1 MFNRGGRQAR
11 PPLYPSDPMNPRILS
26 LLAACILTIG
36 PTASQAEERPVRL
49 HTLDEMNTAA
59 APLNSHAG
67 AERYSVLES
76 VRAYRQLLPAA
87 KLKTDRTAIYP
98 RIKRMA
104 DGRYILFVQ
113 GGQIASRIYYCTSD
127 DLLHWSDTRILF
139 EPYAVTTSEGS
150 DTRCFSTVDAVVL
163 ADGDLLAACSFRA
176 AKGYKHN
183 VGCGIM
189 LRRSRDN
196 GATWSDEEVIFEGT
210 NWEPYLL
217 QLPDGRIQCYFT
229 DCLPATRNS
238 GTSVITSTDNGRTW
252 HGHMRVCR
260 QYKYDDKGVRIFT
273 DQMPCFRLL
282 NDGKTLFGFL
292 EARLE
297 PDGPQGS
304 SIYTMSVV
312 RNRGF
317 DWQPLGENTAGPA
330 DRETNLFK
338 GCAGYVSTFPS
349 GEIVVSCNIDR
360 LFSLKI
366 GDSRGRVFNGRSW
379 DEDWY
384 RPFDGKGFWGSLEP
398 MDAHRVIGTMHC
410 DEGIQIGVFYLNHRI
425 DAPKAR
431 IRPDGD
437 GREWR
442 SDQALF
448 IGSDSPTETIFRA
461 CHDGKRL
468 YLLAEQLD
476 PASAGGAE
484 IRLSVGYGGRRVDL
498 TVASDGSVVS
508 PIPGIRGA
516 SRAGL
521 TPAGVPGR
529 ATEIAVPLAALQARP
544 GDTLRFNATVR
555 SGAVEDGFTAAT
567 DDPETWMRIELK

>member
-1 MFNRGGRQAR
+1 M
-11 PPLYPSDPMNPRILS
+11 
-26 LLAACILTIG
+26 
-36 PTASQAEERPVRL
+36 RL

-297 PDGPQGS
+297 PTARRAAASTRCRS
-304 SIYTMSVV
+304 SAT
-312 RNRGF
+312 
-317 DWQPLGENTAGPA
+317 
-330 DRETNLFK
+330 
-338 GCAGYVSTFPS
+338 
-349 GEIVVSCNIDR
+349 
-360 LFSLKI
+360 
-366 GDSRGRVFNGRSW
+366 GDSTGSRSARTRPAPRTAKRISSRGAP
-379 DEDWY
+379 DTY
-384 RPFDGKGFWGSLEP
+384 RPS
-398 MDAHRVIGTMHC
+398 R
-410 DEGIQIGVFYLNHRI
+410 
-425 DAPKAR
+425 
-431 IRPDGD
+431 
-437 GREWR
+437 RER
-442 SDQALF
+442 S
-448 IGSDSPTETIFRA
+448 SFRA
-461 CHDGKRL
+461 TSTGC
-468 YLLAEQLD
+468 
-476 PASAGGAE
+476 SA
-484 IRLSVGYGGRRVDL
+484 
-498 TVASDGSVVS
+498 
-508 PIPGIRGA
+508 
-516 SRAGL
+516 
-521 TPAGVPGR
+521 
-529 ATEIAVPLAALQARP
+529 
-544 GDTLRFNATVR
+544 
-555 SGAVEDGFTAAT
+555 
-567 DDPETWMRIELK
+567 

>member
-36 PTASQAEERPVRL
+36 PAASQAEERPVRL

-282 NDGKTLFGFL
+282 NDGETLFGFL

-442 SDQALF
+442 SDRRSSSAATPRPKRSSGPVTTAN
-448 IGSDSPTETIFRA
+448 GSTCWPNSSIRRRPEERRSGSPSGT
-461 CHDGKRL
+461 
-468 YLLAEQLD
+468 
-476 PASAGGAE
+476 AG
-484 IRLSVGYGGRRVDL
+484 
-498 TVASDGSVVS
+498 VAS
-508 PIPGIRGA
+508 I
-516 SRAGL
+516 
-521 TPAGVPGR
+521 
-529 ATEIAVPLAALQARP
+529 
-544 GDTLRFNATVR
+544 
-555 SGAVEDGFTAAT
+555 
-567 DDPETWMRIELK
+567 